1 MTRPRG
7 LNDGLVWASSLL
19 AALGSAIGLIW
30 LHDLAFLDSD
40 AAQYLNTARNL
51 LAGQGLSTE
60 LLYYDEHYRFGTVP
74 APQTVFPPGLPLILA
89 AALALGASAAQA
101 SVFVGVACLCITG
114 LLLAACLIR
123 LCVAP
128 VLVLLGVGIWFT
140 LALAWV
146 NVLEGRSEVVFAAM
160 TLASTTA
167 LLSMR
172 QGWARL
178 LTAGFFAAAALAVR
192 YQGVLFLT
200 ALGLWWCVLL
210 LLERPDRYWRVAADG
225 AALLALP
232 ITAALLIFGRNIAL
246 LGAAGGGPVD
256 TVQSGIGGIDLVRA
270 AWWAVSDISG
280 LSLSKLAEGS
290 LVVWLV
296 AGGVLLLALCA
307 GLAPPVSAP
316 SRAPAESK
324 SVRRAALSLAV
335 VYVGVSMAGLVLLAT
350 TRAGAYLQGRFM
362 VPLVPFAVIAWIVFL
377 DRWLRAMPTR
387 RVFRIGAAGA
397 VLLHAGLLGA
407 QASVADRCFADL
419 RSDRRIA
426 VIRSALDV
434 SVEGAT
440 LRQYLLQRATSRSPV
455 FAESAQHVWLLLD
468 RPLIGAAGAGF
479 STKRWTDMEVRR
491 LQRCYGVQLL
501 LFFPPLFDPAR
512 PENSNRVIFADLAR
526 GEVPVFL
533 QTVLRTTEVELYRL
547 DQQGQGLAPEC
558 SAAKQAH

>member
-1 MTRPRG
+1 MNRPSLG
-7 LNDGLVWASSLL
+7 DGLVWVVSAV
-19 AALGSAIGLIW
+19 AAVGAAIGLIR

-40 AAQYLNTARNL
+40 AAQYLSTARNL
-51 LAGQGLSTE
+51 LAGQGLSTD
-60 LLYYDEHYRFGTVP
+60 LLYYDEHYRFGTLP

-89 AALALGASAAQA
+89 SALALGADPAQA
-101 SVFVGVACLCITG
+101 SVLVGVTCLCLTG
-114 LLLAACLIR
+114 LLLAACLVR
-123 LCVAP
+123 LRVASP
-128 VLVLLGVGIWFT
+128 LVLLGVGIWFT

-146 NVLEGRSEVVFAAM
+146 NVLEGRSEIVFVAM

-167 LLSMR
+167 LLSPR
-172 QGWARL
+172 AGRARL
-178 LTAGFFAAAALAVR
+178 LAAGFFAAAALAIR
-192 YQGVLFLT
+192 YQAVFFLGT
-200 ALGLWWCVLL
+200 LGLWWCVLQ
-210 LLERPDRYWRVAADG
+210 LLERPDRYRRVMTDG
-225 AALLALP
+225 AVLFALP
-232 ITAALLIFGRNIAL
+232 VGIALFIFGRNMAL
-246 LGAAGGGPVD
+246 LGVAGGGPVD

-280 LSLSKLAEGS
+280 LSLSKLAEGGFI
-290 LVVWLV
+290 VWLV

-335 VYVGVSMAGLVLLAT
+335 LYVGVSMAGLVLLAT
-350 TRAGAYLQGRFM
+350 TRAGAYLQGRFL

-377 DRWLRAMPTR
+377 DRWLRATPAH

-407 QASVADRCFADL
+407 QASVADRWLADL

-440 LRQYLLQRATSRSPV
+440 LRQYLLQRATARSPV

-468 RPLIGAAGAGF
+468 RPLLGAAGAGF

-501 LFFPPLFDPAR
+501 LFFPPMFDPAL
-512 PENSNRVIFADLAR
+512 PENSNRVIFANLAR
-526 GEVPVFL
+526 GEVPAFL
-533 QTVLRTTEVELYRL
+533 RTVLRTAEVELYRL

-558 SAAKQAH
+558 SAAKEAH